1 MICGI
6 VLSGGESRRFRELAP
21 GIFDKALYV
30 YEGETLLQRSV
41 ELLEKISDQVIIS
54 AGTPEK
60 AYLYRELVGRE
71 AELVEDPP
79 GLRGPL
85 AGVYASLM
93 RCAGKTALVIPVDMP
108 FVTGSLLLELVF
120 RARDGFLASVVAP
133 NSNLYPV
140 LMALP
145 REAGLRVAGAL
156 LKAGRNRLTDFHR
169 GYPNL
174 YYVNLARREEW
185 RNAVVNLNEPVL
197 SIDESVLRGHIA
209 GDVEIR
215 RMSNS
220 NNLDDFLEGQ
230 VRESIWYTLRT
241 GDPTAEFK
249 LYSSN
254 GLFLLAAKALLDSNN
269 SYERLLG
276 EIILSGIITGGK

>member
-1 MICGI
+1 LICGI
-6 VLSGGESRRFRELAP
+6 VLSGGESSRFRELAP
-21 GIFDKALYV
+21 GIVDKALYV

-60 AYLYRELVGRE
+60 TYLYRELVGRE

-93 RCAGKTALVIPVDMP
+93 RCAGKTTLVIPVDMP
-108 FVTGSLLLELVF
+108 FVTGSLLWELVF

-145 REAGLRVAGAL
+145 KETGLRVAGAL

-185 RNAVVNLNEPVL
+185 RNSVLNLNKPVL

-215 RMSNS
+215 RISNS
-220 NNLDDFLEGQ
+220 NNLNDFLEGQ

-241 GDPTAEFK
+241 SDPTAEFK

-254 GLFLLAAKALLDSNN
+254 GLFMLAAKALLDSNN

-276 EIILSGIITGGK
+276 EIILNGIKTREK